1 MQADAAAPML
11 TLGDFVRLREEIEA
25 DMNLLALLPG
35 RIAQKKKLY
44 DAALQY
50 VQANVGIT
58 VAPDGGRTSNSV
70 TRPPDT
76 QPVLQGDQDSMD
88 KLTWIGQTRRI
99 INAADRGLSY
109 AEILTELKALPLAPS
124 VGDKGFYN
132 AMVRLESKGE
142 VVKTGGLV
150 YSARLAQQQGLTPRQ
165 HTKNEVAAGG
175 TSGVTLAV
183 IQAHPAGIKAAELKV
198 ELQRRAD
205 CPASMKKHGHYIY
218 SVLSK
223 LMDSGA
229 ITKDSNGAYR
239 AV

>member
-1 MQADAAAPML
+1 MHADAAAPTL

-58 VAPDGGRTSNSV
+58 VAPDGGRTSSAV
-70 TRPPDT
+70 TRPPET
-76 QPVLQGDQDSMD
+76 QPKPKGDQDSLG

-99 INAADRGLSY
+99 INAADHGLSY
-109 AEILTELKALPLAPS
+109 AEILAELKALPLAPS

-132 AMVRLESKGE
+132 AVIRLEAKSE
-142 VVKTGGLV
+142 IVKASGLV
-150 YSARLAQQQGLTPRQ
+150 YSARLAQQKGLTPRA
-165 HTKNEVAAGG
+165 HSKADGNLGG
-175 TSGVTLAV
+175 TSGITLAV
-183 IQAHPAGIKAAELKV
+183 IQAHPAGIKAADIKG

-205 CPASMKKHGHYIY
+205 CPESMKKHGHYIY

-229 ITKDSNGAYR
+229 ITKDSNGVYR